1 MRASNQLRKNP
12 GSPAAA
18 AEHQYTRETF
28 NKVVCEEKKATWR
41 KFASELNTN
50 TPSTVVWRTLKAID
64 GQAPQPLP
72 NTSIRS
78 GNRTS
83 RTNQAKANA
92 AVKHYSS
99 VSRIRITQEDSKRAY
114 ATTRNHLR
122 QDVGDQDQKS
132 TFSISELQDTLRG
145 PKGKAPGADGVH
157 PATLRNLPTAGMRTL
172 LELLNRSW
180 CSGVVPAAWRTAT
193 IIPIIKKNKPPNA
206 FKSYRPVSLLSCIS
220 KTLERMVMNRIY
232 HWQRQHSLIPSTQAG
247 FQAGRS
253 TTDCIAQLTQHAM
266 NALQERDQRTLQVA
280 IDLST
285 AFDRVWRAR
294 LVADLAEGGMPSLW
308 LR

>member
-1 MRASNQLRKNP
+1 
-12 GSPAAA
+12 
-18 AEHQYTRETF
+18 
-28 NKVVCEEKKATWR
+28 
-41 KFASELNTN
+41 
-50 TPSTVVWRTLKAID
+50 
-64 GQAPQPLP
+64 
-72 NTSIRS
+72 
-78 GNRTS
+78 
-83 RTNQAKANA
+83 
-92 AVKHYSS
+92 
-99 VSRIRITQEDSKRAY
+99 
-114 ATTRNHLR
+114 
-122 QDVGDQDQKS
+122 
-132 TFSISELQDTLRG
+132 
-145 PKGKAPGADGVH
+145 
-157 PATLRNLPTAGMRTL
+157 MRTL

-266 NALQERDQRTLQVA
+266 NALQERVQRTLQVA

-294 LVADLAEGGMPSLW
+294 LLADLAEGGMPSLW
-308 LR
+308 LRWLRNWLSDRRAQVRWIDATSRTRVFSAGVPQGSPLSPLLFSFYTSSLLREIERHPAFKR